1 MWQQQCEWN
10 KSALGEGDRR
20 HAASEKLVSRMTKAR
35 GQFSH
40 SSAPRQK
47 AAGLKLTHFKTVR
60 ERGSGASHSLNYLT
74 VWLRE
79 HSELNSVQPSL
90 KKKKRRGIEGGSWLL
105 TEENRTRCIKQFFP
119 ILFPLLKN
127 GPARHLPWRL
137 GWWVEITL
145 KVRVAYI
152 RKVAFH
158 RTFAIDMLGKCQTC
172 GRTGEYLHDTLI
184 RNSLVYQ
191 ITKAWLILKPKPTH
205 S

>member
-20 HAASEKLVSRMTKAR
+20 HAASEKLVSRVTKAR

-79 HSELNSVQPSL
+79 HSELKSIQPSL
-90 KKKKRRGIEGGSWLL
+90 KKKKKEGDRGRQLALDWRKPNKMYQTIFSNIVSLIKERPRSASAMKIGMVGWDHTESQGGLHQKS
-105 TEENRTRCIKQFFP
+105 CISQNICYWYVGKVSDLWEDWRVFAWYINKKQFGIP
-119 ILFPLLKN
+119 D
-127 GPARHLPWRL
+127 
-137 GWWVEITL
+137 
-145 KVRVAYI
+145 Y
-152 RKVAFH
+152 
-158 RTFAIDMLGKCQTC
+158 
-172 GRTGEYLHDTLI
+172 
-184 RNSLVYQ
+184 
-191 ITKAWLILKPKPTH
+191 
-205 S
+205 